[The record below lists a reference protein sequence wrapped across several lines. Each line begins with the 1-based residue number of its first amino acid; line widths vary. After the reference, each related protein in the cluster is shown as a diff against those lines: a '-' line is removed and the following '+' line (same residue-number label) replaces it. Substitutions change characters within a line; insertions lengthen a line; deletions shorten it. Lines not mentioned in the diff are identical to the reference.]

1 MTGFADDLR
10 ASFARLNDAAIR
22 PLREAAFA
30 RFAELGLPTT
40 QDEEWKYTS
49 LAPLAQLQFELAAEG
64 RLQGPTLEQLD
75 RLAGGPPGDGAIRLV
90 FVDGHHRPE
99 LSSHA
104 ASSGGAFIGSL
115 AAALAERPEL
125 VERELARHAD
135 YQRDALVA
143 LNTAF
148 IEDGAFIYLPAGEA
162 VQAPIHLLFVST
174 AGRPAGPYGT
184 STATGKATVS
194 QPRNLIVAGA
204 GSQATVVET
213 YAGLFDNV
221 YFTNAVTEVVLGEGA
236 RLDHTKLQEESAR
249 AFHIALIQVTHGRNS
264 RFTSHSV
271 ALGAALARNEVR
283 ALFASEGSECTLNGL
298 YMATGKQHLDN
309 RTLIDHQSPRCTSR
323 ELYKGVLD
331 GHSRGVF
338 NGRVLVRMDAQKT
351 DARQTNRNLLLSEDA
366 LVNTKPQLE
375 IFADDVKCAHGA
387 AVGQLDEDALFYLRS
402 RGLDREAARSLLTYA
417 FASEM
422 VNLIPVGPQR
432 ARVRELVTSR
442 LPEWEKLKEA
452 A

>member
-1 MTGFADDLR
+1 MTDLARSLR
-10 ASFARLNDAAIR
+10 ASFALLGERGDRRDGRIR

-49 LAPLAQLQFELAAEG
+49 LAPLAQVQFEPAAEAK
-64 RLQGPTLEQLD
+64 LHEPSLEQLD
-75 RLAGGPPGDGAIRLV
+75 RLAGGEPGDGAVRLV

-99 LSSHA
+99 LSSRA

-135 YQRDALVA
+135 YQRDALIA

-148 IEDGAFIYLPAGEA
+148 IEDGAFIDLPAG
-162 VQAPIHLLFVST
+162 VVLQAPIYLLFVST
-174 AGRPAGPYGT
+174 AAGG
-184 STATGKATVS
+184 ATVS

-213 YAGLFDNV
+213 YAGIADEV
-221 YFTNAVTEVVLGEGA
+221 YLTNAVTEVVLGKGA
-236 RLDHTKLQEESAR
+236 GLDHYKLQEESAR
-249 AFHIALIQVTHGRNS
+249 AFHIALLQVHHGRNS

-283 ALFASEGSECTLNGL
+283 ALLASEGSECTLNGL

-323 ELYKGVLD
+323 ELYKGVLA

-338 NGRVLVRMDAQKT
+338 SGRVLVQKDAQKT
-351 DARQTNRNLLLSEDA
+351 DASQTNRNLLLSEDA

-402 RGLDREAARSLLTYA
+402 RGLGREAARSLLTYA

-422 VNLIPVGPQR
+422 VNLIPLGPLR

>member
-1 MTGFADDLR
+1 MTGFAGNLR
-10 ASFARLNDAAIR
+10 ASFARLNDGAIR

-40 QDEEWKYTS
+40 QDEEWKFTS
-49 LAPLAQLQFELAAEG
+49 LAPLAQMRFEPAVEP
-64 RLQGPTLEQLD
+64 RLHGLD
-75 RLAGGPPGDGAIRLV
+75 HWVLGDGAIRLV
-90 FVDGHHRPE
+90 FVDGRHRPE
-99 LSSHA
+99 LSSRSA
-104 ASSGGAFIGSL
+104 AFISSL
-115 AAALAERPEL
+115 AAALAERPE
-125 VERELARHAD
+125 VVTRELAHHAD

-148 IEDGAFIYLPAGEA
+148 IEDGAFIHLPAG
-162 VQAPIHLLFVST
+162 VVLQSPIHLLFLSS
-174 AGRPAGPYGT
+174 AP
-184 STATGKATVS
+184 GKTTLS
-194 QPRNLIVAGA
+194 QPRNLIVLGA

-213 YAGLFDNV
+213 YAGLCDEV
-221 YFTNAVTEVVLGEGA
+221 YLNNAVTEVVLGEGA
-236 RLDHTKLQEESAR
+236 RLDHYKLQEESAR
-249 AFHIALIQVTHGRNS
+249 AFHIALIQVNQGRDS

-309 RTLIDHQSPRCTSR
+309 RTLIDHHSPRCTSR

-331 GHSRGVF
+331 GQSRGVF
-338 NGRVLVRMDAQKT
+338 SGRVLVRQDAQKT
-351 DARQTNRNLLLSEDA
+351 DASQTNKNLLLSDDA
-366 LVNTKPQLE
+366 VIDTKPQLE
-375 IFADDVKCAHGA
+375 IWADDVKCAHGA

-402 RGLDREAARSLLTYA
+402 RGLGRETARSLLTYA

-422 VNLIPVGPQR
+422 VNLIPIAPLR
-432 ARVRELVTSR
+432 ARVRDLVTSR